1 MPRLIEGYRRFRRGR
16 WPRLRALHEQLAAE
30 GQNPHVMV
38 ITCADSRLDPT
49 TIFDALPGQLFV
61 VRNVANLVPPYEEKE
76 GLHGTSAAIEFAV
89 QKLGVDTI
97 LVLGHVACGGVAAAL
112 EPPEMHAGTFMGA
125 WIDLLE
131 EAKARIPNDSKDPH
145 KALERESVRLSLERL
160 RTFPFV
166 ARALQEKRLTLVG
179 GVFGVADGALEMLDP
194 ATGKFMP
201 ALEPPPGRR

>member
-1 MPRLIEGYRRFRRGR
+1 MHRLIEGYRRFRRGR
-16 WPRLRALHEQLAAE
+16 WQRLRALPRKLAAE
-30 GQNPHVMV
+30 GQSPHVMV
-38 ITCADSRLDPT
+38 ITCADSRLDPA
-49 TIFDALPGQLFV
+49 TIFDALPGELFV

-89 QKLGVDTI
+89 QKLNVDTI

-131 EAKARIPNDSKDPH
+131 EAKARLPDSKDPH
-145 KALERESVRLSLERL
+145 KALERESVKLSLERL
-160 RTFPFV
+160 QTFPFV
-166 ARALQEKRLTLVG
+166 ARALQEKRLTLAG
-179 GVFGVADGALEMLDP
+179 GVFGVADGALEMLNS
-194 ATGKFMP
+194 ATGTFVP

>member
-1 MPRLIEGYRRFRRGR
+1 
-16 WPRLRALHEQLAAE
+16 
-30 GQNPHVMV
+30 MV